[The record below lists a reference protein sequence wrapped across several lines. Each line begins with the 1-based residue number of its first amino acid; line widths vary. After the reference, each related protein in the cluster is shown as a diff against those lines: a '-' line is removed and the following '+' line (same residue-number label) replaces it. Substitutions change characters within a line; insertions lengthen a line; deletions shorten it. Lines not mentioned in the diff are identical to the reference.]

1 MTTRRLF
8 HCLLAAISCLLLAE
22 APAWAEDG
30 VSPSEIRVGM
40 VNAQSGPAA
49 GLGAGMQ
56 AGVAAYFAR
65 INGSGGV
72 HGRQISLIVRDDGYE
87 PSRSATQ
94 TQSLIDTD
102 KVFAL
107 LGYVGTPTS
116 RAAMPIALR
125 AQVPYLFPFTGAEFL
140 RTPVKDWVFNL
151 RASYI
156 DETEELVE
164 RMTADL
170 GVTKVALLMQDDSF
184 GESVKSGLA
193 GALSKRSMQIQAET
207 RIQRNSLDMTGA
219 VHSLQLKQPEA
230 IVFVG
235 TYRQLAV
242 AIKQAK
248 AVGMAARFFTV
259 SFIGTDNFIAAAGA
273 DGDGVY
279 ITQVVPAP
287 HDARVAVVDR
297 YLHDIKPADIG
308 YTSLEGYLGAM
319 IFVKAL
325 HNAGA
330 QPTRAKLASALEA
343 LNSDLGGF
351 KVAFSP
357 SDHQGSDAVFL
368 TRIQGGKAVPV
379 DRMQ

>member
-1 MTTRRLF
+1 MTIRWARR
-8 HCLLAAISCLLLAE
+8 CLLAATSCLLLAGCS
-22 APAWAEDG
+22 AWAEDG

-49 GLGAGMQ
+49 GLGIGMQ
-56 AGVAAYFAR
+56 AGVATYFAR
-65 INGSGGV
+65 INASGGV
-72 HGRQISLIVRDDGYE
+72 NGRQISLIVRDDGYE
-87 PSRSATQ
+87 PSRSASH
-94 TQSLIDTD
+94 TQSLIDSD

-164 RMTADL
+164 RMTQDL

-193 GALSKRSMQIQAET
+193 GALFKRKLQIQAEA
-207 RIQRNSLDMTGA
+207 RIQRNSLELAGA
-219 VHSLQLKQPEA
+219 VQSLQLKQPEA

-242 AIKQAK
+242 AIRQAR
-248 AVGMAARFFTV
+248 ASGMTARFFTV
-259 SFIGTDNFIAAAGA
+259 SFIGTDNFIAAAGP

-287 HDARVAVVDR
+287 HDASVAVVEH
-297 YLHDIKPADIG
+297 YLHDIRPADVG
-308 YTSLEGYLGAM
+308 YASLEGYLGAM
-319 IFVKAL
+319 IFVQAL
-325 HNAGA
+325 RNTGA
-330 QPTRAKLASALEA
+330 EPTRAKLASALEA
-343 LNSDLGGF
+343 LNSDLGDF